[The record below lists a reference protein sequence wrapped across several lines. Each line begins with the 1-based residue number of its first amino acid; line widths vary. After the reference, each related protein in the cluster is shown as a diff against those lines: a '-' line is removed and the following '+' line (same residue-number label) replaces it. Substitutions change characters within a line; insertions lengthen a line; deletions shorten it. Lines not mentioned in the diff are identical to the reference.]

1 MSELSLS
8 GTEMMAWVE
17 ATSEGWR
24 QLLEEHPEV
33 LALPCDVA
41 GVATAGE
48 LLQHIVAVELRY
60 SERLAGL
67 PATDYAAIPFH
78 SAEAIYTTHARAMEL
93 LRAQLNSDVNW
104 VEQIE
109 FVTRRLGPARSSRK
123 TMFFH
128 ALLHSIRHYAQLA
141 TLVRQHGVSPAW
153 PMDYFF
159 MELSR
164 A

>member
-8 GTEMMAWVE
+8 GTEMMAWVD

-41 GVATAGE
+41 EVTTAGE
-48 LLQHIVAVELRY
+48 LLRHIVAVELRY
-60 SERLAGL
+60 AERLAEL
-67 PATDYAAIPFH
+67 PVTDYAAIPFH

-93 LRAQLNSDVNW
+93 LRVQLNSDVNW

-123 TMFFH
+123 TVFFH

-141 TLVRQHGVSPAW
+141 TLVRQHGVKPEW